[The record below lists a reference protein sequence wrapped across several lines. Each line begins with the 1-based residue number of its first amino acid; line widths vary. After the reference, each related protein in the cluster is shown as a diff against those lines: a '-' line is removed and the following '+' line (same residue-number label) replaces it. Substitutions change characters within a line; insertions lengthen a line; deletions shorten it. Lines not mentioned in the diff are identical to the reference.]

1 MVAGMNEDSW
11 HAAVGVPGLMRA
23 ARGSYASVIGAVLA
37 EAGFDDLPR
46 NGVFT
51 LALLIHTGE
60 LTHLSDGLGVRKQAV
75 GDLIDT
81 MVMRGYLSR
90 ATPAGDAGRAVLR
103 ATARGEAAEE
113 IAAEVTAKVNAR
125 VREQLGEDGFAAF
138 RQGLFL
144 LAEMRVERDW
154 HGH

>member
-1 MVAGMNEDSW
+1 MVAAMNEDSW
-11 HAAVGVPGLMRA
+11 YAAVGIPGLMRA
-23 ARGSYASVIGAVLA
+23 ARGSYASVITAVLA

-46 NGVFT
+46 NGVFS
-51 LALLIHTGE
+51 LALLIHTGD
-60 LTHLSDGLGVRKQAV
+60 LTHLSDGLGVRKQAM

-81 MVMRGYLSR
+81 MVMRGYISR
-90 ATPAGDAGRAVLR
+90 SAPAGDAGHPVLT

-138 RQGLFL
+138 RQGLLL
-144 LAEMRVERDW
+144 LAEMRAERG
-154 HGH
+154 GHEH